1 MTRFEDYMRLYQRA
15 ELPNTNLSSY
25 LTPMQAYKALGVV
38 RDVNDTVKDFE
49 PLPPPEVVYRA
60 LDGDDLA

>member
-1 MTRFEDYMRLYQRA
+1 VHQANPQLIAD
-15 ELPNTNLSSY
+15 

-49 PLPPPEVVYRA
+49 PLPSPEATTTARDY
-60 LDGDDLA
+60 